1 MKGSSVISKTITFS
15 VRNKTDLGNKLLAV
29 GVYGNMYK
37 VIRCLYSKLQS
48 AVRLSPTMFTEWFSV
63 DSGVRQG
70 DNLAPTLFALFID
83 ELVPLIN
90 GLCCGAL
97 IGDDMISCLLYAD
110 DLVLISGTV
119 DGLQNQLNALND
131 WTKTQLMNVNTEK
144 TKIMHIRKTTK
155 DRTQFTFRLGDNI
168 VAFVNK
174 YRYLGL
180 TLSEH
185 IDYNVSVSELV
196 SAGSRSLGSL
206 ISKFFNMGNMD
217 YDIFTK
223 IYENTVIPVL
233 DYASGVWGAKQY
245 DNIER
250 LHYRAIRT
258 FLGVGKT
265 TPIPAILADMGW
277 HPVFIHNQCN
287 VVRLWCRLMNMPGH
301 RICRK
306 VFVWDRDMSRR
317 YRNTWFNSAKTLLDR
332 CNLSHLTENDSA
344 ISTRFILDSVK
355 SKLVADFKDK
365 WFNEINNMPKLRTYK
380 HLKTEFYAEPYVQ
393 KHLTRTQRSAIAR
406 IRCGTF
412 PLEVERGR
420 YRNIP
425 IEQRVCKMCN
435 SGSIEDEQHF
445 ILYCDRYSVLR
456 NKLFTAIS
464 PDPAYPLHINEL
476 PPNAAL
482 NELLSNNNKSI
493 ANFILD
499 CDRIRR
505 EII

>member
-1 MKGSSVISKTITFS
+1 M
-15 VRNKTDLGNKLLAV
+15 
-29 GVYGNMYK
+29 
-37 VIRCLYSKLQS
+37 QS
-48 AVRLSPTMFTEWFSV
+48 FT
-63 DSGVRQG
+63 
-70 DNLAPTLFALFID
+70 P
-83 ELVPLIN
+83 
-90 GLCCGAL
+90 
-97 IGDDMISCLLYAD
+97 
-110 DLVLISGTV
+110 
-119 DGLQNQLNALND
+119 
-131 WTKTQLMNVNTEK
+131 
-144 TKIMHIRKTTK
+144 
-155 DRTQFTFRLGDNI
+155 
-168 VAFVNK
+168 
-174 YRYLGL
+174 
-180 TLSEH
+180 
-185 IDYNVSVSELV
+185 
-196 SAGSRSLGSL
+196 
-206 ISKFFNMGNMD
+206 
-217 YDIFTK
+217 
-223 IYENTVIPVL
+223 
-233 DYASGVWGAKQY
+233 
-245 DNIER
+245 
-250 LHYRAIRT
+250 
-258 FLGVGKT
+258 
-265 TPIPAILADMGW
+265 
-277 HPVFIHNQCN
+277 
-287 VVRLWCRLMNMPGH
+287 
-301 RICRK
+301 
-306 VFVWDRDMSRR
+306 
-317 YRNTWFNSAKTLLDR
+317 
-332 CNLSHLTENDSA
+332 SA

-464 PDPAYPLHINEL
+464 PDPAYPLRINEL